1 MVAKVVTAPNGPEFS
16 ELVQG
21 YWRAADW
28 GMTAQERLS
37 FLKQHIELGITTVD
51 HADIYGNYECE
62 ALFGEAL
69 ALDKS
74 VRDQIQ
80 IVTKCDINLCGD
92 KTPERKINHYDTSS
106 AHIYQ
111 SVNNSLERLNV
122 DEIDV
127 LLIHRP
133 DVLMDADEVAEAFT
147 ELHKVGKVK
156 HFGVSNFTPRQFE
169 LLQSRLG
176 KPLVTNQVEI
186 NPLNFEVAHDGTL
199 DQMQMLR
206 TRPMA
211 WSCLGGGSIFSGE
224 SEQAIRVRN
233 ELEAIREE
241 VVRRISEGEAS
252 ILADQEEMSIESI
265 CEAAAN
271 GDPLA
276 VDVIEKL
283 GRYLGSAIAIVINLF
298 NPEKILIGGVINQAK
313 EVLYPAVRR
322 CIEEQSLPVYHQD

>member
-1 MVAKVVTAPNGPEFS
+1 MVAKVVTAPNCPEFS

-224 SEQAIRVRN
+224 SEQAILVRN

-241 VVRRISEGEAS
+241 VGATSIDQVIYAWVRRLPSKPIPIIGSGKIERVQTAVNALNIELTREQWYRVWVAS
-252 ILADQEEMSIESI
+252 K
-265 CEAAAN
+265 
-271 GDPLA
+271 GH
-276 VDVIEKL
+276 
-283 GRYLGSAIAIVINLF
+283 
-298 NPEKILIGGVINQAK
+298 GV
-313 EVLYPAVRR
+313 P
-322 CIEEQSLPVYHQD
+322 

>member
-1 MVAKVVTAPNGPEFS
+1 MVAKVATAPSGPEFS

-21 YWRAADW
+21 YWRTADW
-28 GMTAQERLS
+28 GMTAQERLT

-69 ALDKS
+69 KLDNS
-74 VRDQIQ
+74 VREQIQ

-122 DEIDV
+122 NEIDV

-156 HFGVSNFTPRQFE
+156 HFGVSNFTPSQFE

-186 NPLNFEVAHDGTL
+186 NPLNFEVADDGTL

-211 WSCLGGGSIFSGE
+211 WSCLGGGSIFSGD
-224 SEQAIRVRN
+224 SEQAVRVRN
-233 ELEAIREE
+233 ELEAIRAEIGATSIDQ
-241 VVRRISEGEAS
+241 VIYAWVRRLPSKPIPIIGSGK
-252 ILADQEEMSIESI
+252 IERVQT
-265 CEAAAN
+265 
-271 GDPLA
+271 A
-276 VDVIEKL
+276 VDAINIELTREQWYRVWVASK
-283 GRYLGSAIAIVINLF
+283 GH
-298 NPEKILIGGVINQAK
+298 GV
-313 EVLYPAVRR
+313 P
-322 CIEEQSLPVYHQD
+322 

>member
-206 TRPMA
+206 TRPIA

-224 SEQAIRVRN
+224 SEQSIRVRN

-241 VVRRISEGEAS
+241 VGATSIDQVIYAWVRRLPSKPIPIIGSGKIERVQTAVNALNIELTREQWYRVWVAS
-252 ILADQEEMSIESI
+252 K
-265 CEAAAN
+265 
-271 GDPLA
+271 GH
-276 VDVIEKL
+276 
-283 GRYLGSAIAIVINLF
+283 
-298 NPEKILIGGVINQAK
+298 GV
-313 EVLYPAVRR
+313 P
-322 CIEEQSLPVYHQD
+322 

>member
-21 YWRAADW
+21 YWRAVDW

-74 VRDQIQ
+74 VREQVQ

-92 KTPERKINHYDTSS
+92 KTPERKINHYDTSA

-133 DVLMDADEVAEAFT
+133 DVLMDADEVAEAFS

-169 LLQSRLG
+169 LLQSRLS

-199 DQMQMLR
+199 DQMQTLR
-206 TRPMA
+206 VRPMA
-211 WSCLGGGSIFSGE
+211 WSCLGGGSIFTGDT
-224 SEQAIRVRN
+224 EQAVRVRN
-233 ELEAIREE
+233 ELEMIREE
-241 VVRRISEGEAS
+241 VGANSIDEVIYAWVRRLPSKPMPIIGSGKIERVHSAVNALNIELTREQWYRVWVAS
-252 ILADQEEMSIESI
+252 K
-265 CEAAAN
+265 
-271 GDPLA
+271 GH
-276 VDVIEKL
+276 
-283 GRYLGSAIAIVINLF
+283 
-298 NPEKILIGGVINQAK
+298 GV
-313 EVLYPAVRR
+313 P
-322 CIEEQSLPVYHQD
+322 

>member
-1 MVAKVVTAPNGPEFS
+1 MVAKVVTAPKGPEFS

-21 YWRAADW
+21 YWRAVDW

-62 ALFGEAL
+62 KLFGEAL

-74 VRDQIQ
+74 VREQIQ

-133 DVLMDADEVAEAFT
+133 DVLMDADEVAEAFS

-186 NPLNFEVAHDGTL
+186 NPLHFEVAHDGTL

-211 WSCLGGGSIFSGE
+211 WSCLGGGSIFCGD
-224 SEQAIRVRN
+224 SEQAVRVRN

-241 VVRRISEGEAS
+241 VGATSIDQVIYAWVRRLPSNPIPIIGSGKIERVQTAVNALNIELTREQWYRVWVASEGH
-252 ILADQEEMSIESI
+252 
-265 CEAAAN
+265 
-271 GDPLA
+271 
-276 VDVIEKL
+276 
-283 GRYLGSAIAIVINLF
+283 
-298 NPEKILIGGVINQAK
+298 GV
-313 EVLYPAVRR
+313 P
-322 CIEEQSLPVYHQD
+322 

>member
-21 YWRAADW
+21 YWRAVDW

-69 ALDKS
+69 ALDKG
-74 VRDQIQ
+74 VREQIQ

-92 KTPERKINHYDTSS
+92 KTPERKINHYDTS
-106 AHIYQ
+106 AVHIYQ

-133 DVLMDADEVAEAFT
+133 DVLMDADEVAEAFS

-169 LLQSRLG
+169 LLQSRLS

-199 DQMQMLR
+199 DQMQTLR
-206 TRPMA
+206 VRPMA
-211 WSCLGGGSIFSGE
+211 WSCLGGGSIFTGDT
-224 SEQAIRVRN
+224 EQAVRVRN
-233 ELEAIREE
+233 ELEMIREE
-241 VVRRISEGEAS
+241 VGANSIDEVIYAWVRRLPSKPMPIIGSGKIERVHSAVNALNIELTREQWYRVWVAS
-252 ILADQEEMSIESI
+252 K
-265 CEAAAN
+265 
-271 GDPLA
+271 GH
-276 VDVIEKL
+276 
-283 GRYLGSAIAIVINLF
+283 
-298 NPEKILIGGVINQAK
+298 GV
-313 EVLYPAVRR
+313 P
-322 CIEEQSLPVYHQD
+322 

>member
-21 YWRAADW
+21 YWRAVDW

-74 VRDQIQ
+74 VREQIQ

-92 KTPERKINHYDTSS
+92 KTPERKINHYDTSA

-111 SVNNSLERLNV
+111 SVKNSLERLNV

-133 DVLMDADEVAEAFT
+133 DVLMDADEVAEAFS

-169 LLQSRLG
+169 LLQSRLS

-199 DQMQMLR
+199 DQMQTLR
-206 TRPMA
+206 VRPMA
-211 WSCLGGGSIFSGE
+211 WSCLGGGSIFTGDT
-224 SEQAIRVRN
+224 EQAVRVRN
-233 ELEAIREE
+233 ELEMIREE
-241 VVRRISEGEAS
+241 VGANSIDEVIYAWVRRLPSKPMPIIGSGKIERVHSAVNALNIELTREQWYRVWVAS
-252 ILADQEEMSIESI
+252 K
-265 CEAAAN
+265 
-271 GDPLA
+271 GH
-276 VDVIEKL
+276 
-283 GRYLGSAIAIVINLF
+283 
-298 NPEKILIGGVINQAK
+298 GV
-313 EVLYPAVRR
+313 P
-322 CIEEQSLPVYHQD
+322 

>member
-224 SEQAIRVRN
+224 SEQAILVRN

-241 VVRRISEGEAS
+241 MGATSIDQVIYAWVRRLPSKPIPIIGSGKIERVQTAVNALNIELTREQWYRVWVAS
-252 ILADQEEMSIESI
+252 K
-265 CEAAAN
+265 
-271 GDPLA
+271 GH
-276 VDVIEKL
+276 
-283 GRYLGSAIAIVINLF
+283 
-298 NPEKILIGGVINQAK
+298 GV
-313 EVLYPAVRR
+313 P
-322 CIEEQSLPVYHQD
+322 

>member
-1 MVAKVVTAPNGPEFS
+1 MVAKIVTAPNGPEFS

-21 YWRAADW
+21 YWRAVDW
-28 GMTAQERLS
+28 GMSAQERLS

-62 ALFGEAL
+62 TLFGEAL

-74 VRDQIQ
+74 VRSQIQ

-92 KTPERKINHYDTSS
+92 KTPERKINHYDTSA

-133 DVLMDADEVAEAFT
+133 DALMEADEVAEAFA

-169 LLQSRLG
+169 LLQSRLN

-186 NPLNFEVAHDGTL
+186 SPLNFAVAHDGTL
-199 DQMQMLR
+199 DQMQMQR

-211 WSCLGGGSIFSGE
+211 WSCLGGGGIFTGE
-224 SEQAIRVRN
+224 TEQAVRVRN
-233 ELEAIREE
+233 ELEAIRQEMGADSIDQ
-241 VVRRISEGEAS
+241 VIYAWVRRLPSKPIPIIGSGKIERVHAAVNALEFELTREQWYRVWVAS
-252 ILADQEEMSIESI
+252 K
-265 CEAAAN
+265 
-271 GDPLA
+271 GH
-276 VDVIEKL
+276 
-283 GRYLGSAIAIVINLF
+283 
-298 NPEKILIGGVINQAK
+298 GV
-313 EVLYPAVRR
+313 P
-322 CIEEQSLPVYHQD
+322 

>member
-1 MVAKVVTAPNGPEFS
+1 MVAKVVTAPSGPEFS

-28 GMTAQERLS
+28 GMSAQERLT

-62 ALFGEAL
+62 SLFGEAL
-69 ALDKS
+69 KLDNS
-74 VRDQIQ
+74 VREQIQ

-92 KTPERKINHYDTSS
+92 KTPERKINHYDTSA

-133 DVLMDADEVAEAFT
+133 DVLMDADEVAEAFS

-169 LLQSRLG
+169 LLQSRMN

-199 DQMQMLR
+199 DQLQMLR
-206 TRPMA
+206 VRPMA
-211 WSCLGGGSIFSGE
+211 WSCLGGGSIFSGD
-224 SEQAIRVRN
+224 SEQAVRVRN
-233 ELEAIREE
+233 ELEAIRVE
-241 VVRRISEGEAS
+241 VGASSIDQVIYAWVRRLPSQPIPIIGSGKIDRVQTAVDA
-252 ILADQEEMSIESI
+252 LSIELTREQWYRVWVASK
-265 CEAAAN
+265 
-271 GDPLA
+271 GH
-276 VDVIEKL
+276 
-283 GRYLGSAIAIVINLF
+283 
-298 NPEKILIGGVINQAK
+298 GV
-313 EVLYPAVRR
+313 P
-322 CIEEQSLPVYHQD
+322 